1 MPLTILL
8 ATMVLS
14 KAELITLMQKEVRLL
29 LHLTTKI
36 DPDTLDYRPTPKQ
49 RSTFELLRYLTNMGP
64 ALIRYAQGHP
74 VDAAAIAEA
83 TEAANKRNF
92 DQTVAVLAAQ
102 ADVFA
107 ALIGEMSDED
117 LHGEITWVDGSQISR
132 GLFLVNYLFGQ
143 CTAYRLQLFLYL
155 KASGR
160 DELNTMNLWLG
171 ADVPAPA

>member
-1 MPLTILL
+1 
-8 ATMVLS
+8 MVLT

-36 DPDTLDYRPTPKQ
+36 DPDTLDYRPGPKQ
-49 RSTFELLRYLTNMGP
+49 RSTLELLRYLTNMGP
-64 ALIRYAQGHP
+64 ALVRYAQGHP

-102 ADVFA
+102 ADVLA
-107 ALIGEMSDED
+107 ELIGEMSDED
-117 LHGEITWVDGSQISR
+117 LRGELTWVDGSQISR
-132 GLFLVNYLFGQ
+132 GFFLVNYLFGQ
-143 CTAYRLQLFLYL
+143 YTAYRLQLFLYL

-171 ADVPAPA
+171 ADVPTPA